1 MSMRRYHILANLPP
15 ALPPE
20 NTYPPCSS
28 PLFIPVRD
36 EAAPDVFDE
45 RVRSVVGHFRRRSKI
60 DLEGQV
66 KLDV

>member
-1 MSMRRYHILANLPP
+1 MTIKRQRPLPP
-15 ALPPE
+15 ALPLE

-45 RVRSVVGHFRRRSKI
+45 RARPVVGRFRRSSKI
-60 DLEGQV
+60 VLRGQV

>member
-1 MSMRRYHILANLPP
+1 MRTYSSLPP
-15 ALPPE
+15 ALPLE

-36 EAAPDVFDE
+36 EAAPDVFSD
-45 RVRSVVGHFRRRSKI
+45 RVRAVVGHFRRSTKTE
-60 DLEGQV
+60 LEGQV